1 VSPLPDRGREEELGP
16 LWRRGAG
23 RPAAAAWIV
32 CILAFGLC
40 PSAQA
45 AVTRSGTLHAI
56 VVDDFQSGESITRY
70 TLKSGG
76 KATVVR
82 PTELAAEP
90 GDRVV
95 VTGEVRD
102 GRLVGAVKAT
112 SADQAAA
119 IPAGPRKT
127 AVLLINPS
135 GGGAGPWTQESAR
148 SEVFTGVNSASAF
161 YEEESYGAFS
171 LTGKLRNDG
180 DVFGWFDLNTSIAG
194 CPFDEWRSKANE
206 AAADAGIDLSG
217 YQHLIYMMPFLGLQG
232 PCSWFGVAGLDSNWV
247 MINGDFGVKI
257 VTHELGHDLGLLHA
271 GSLSC
276 TSGGVRVQISD
287 DCTIAEYGDP
297 FDTMGSA
304 AARHSSGWNLA
315 KLGIIAPENVETIE
329 TSGTYSMRSA
339 LHPTAEPTT
348 LRIPHERG
356 FGGDVTSWYYLEV
369 REQGGVFEKVND
381 ATITGVSIRI
391 APNQSA
397 GPETLLL
404 DANPATA
411 TFDDAPL
418 GMGQTFD
425 SGGPVQIKTLS
436 AGAGKATVS
445 IELDEEAPSA
455 PTDLTATG
463 GVTGVHL
470 EWGASTDNIGV
481 DHYLVFRDGSLV
493 DTPAGAS
500 FLDSSA
506 SVGDHE
512 YVVYAEDGYGNR
524 SAASNPAVGTVEPDE
539 EPPTTPTGLTATAE
553 LEGVL
558 LEWEASND
566 NLGVE
571 RYRVFRNGKE
581 TGTASNNSF
590 LDPLAPA
597 GNLEYVLYAEDTA
610 GNLSGASA
618 PAFLT
623 VPAIFGPVCEG
634 GTCKDGVRYTGTTTA
649 WTVPPGVQK
658 ADFTV
663 EGARGGGFG
672 FNFGASV
679 EATLGSLTPGDA
691 VTLSIGGVGEAY
703 SDGGEG
709 GFGGGGD
716 GTLGAGG
723 GGFSSVTLNSTL
735 MLLAGGGGGTGASGN
750 NASAGTQPRGGSGG
764 YGGKLGGDGD
774 DGGATEALGAT
785 LGKGAGGT
793 SGGNGEL
800 GGLGG
805 AVSGSSA
812 CGGSAGNGADGDAG
826 ASLSGGGGA
835 PGAGGG
841 GGGGYVGGGQGG
853 GGSSDACGNA
863 AGAGGGGGGSSYAAP
878 GLSAEFSGGVRSGN
892 GRASISYPNPVKA
905 VTRKYTTTPDQQLA
919 VPAASGVL
927 SGASGPSG
935 VQLSASVA
943 ISPAHGSLTMAGDG
957 SFIYT
962 PAPGYSGADSF
973 IYQAADPT
981 GDYASAKAALTI
993 TAPPS
998 ASISTPAAGG
1008 TYTMGQPVST
1018 SFSCNEGAGGSGL
1031 SSCNDSGGAKAA
1043 SGGAGH
1049 LDTSTLGAHT
1059 YTVTAVSK
1067 GGLTGSASIDYTVA
1081 LAPVPPNEPPEPPGG
1096 SGAPPLSIELS
1107 GAGGSLHELLR
1118 TGEMTVVARA
1128 SEAAKVALTGRAKL
1142 KVRSG
1147 RKQSTKLVEV
1157 FRKKTVS
1164 FATAGEKKVTLMLSQ
1179 TGREALRRV
1188 SKLRLVISG
1197 RAIDA
1202 AGETMTRTVALTLQP

>member
-1 VSPLPDRGREEELGP
+1 MIAREAGDR
-16 LWRRGAG
+16 ASKC
-23 RPAAAAWIV
+23 AAAWIFCV
-32 CILAFGLC
+32 LVLGLC

-45 AVTRSGTLHAI
+45 AVTRSGTLHATI
-56 VVDDFQSGESITRY
+56 VDNFRTGQSTTRY
-70 TLKSGG
+70 TLKSGRQE
-76 KATVVR
+76 TVVR

-95 VTGEVRD
+95 VTGDMRD
-102 GRLVGAVKAT
+102 DRLVGAVKAT
-112 SADQAAA
+112 SAAQPAA

-135 GGGAGPWTQESAR
+135 GSGTGPWTQESAR
-148 SEVFTGVNSASAF
+148 SEVFTAANSASAF

-171 LTGKLRNDG
+171 LTGKLREDG
-180 DVFGWFDLNTSIAG
+180 DVFGWFNLNTSTAG

-232 PCSWFGVAGLDSNWV
+232 PCKWFGVAGLNSNWV
-247 MINGDFGVKI
+247 MINGDWGVKI

-271 GSLSC
+271 GSMSC

-297 FDTMGSA
+297 FDTMGST

-369 REQGGVFEKVND
+369 REQGGVFENVSD
-381 ATITGVSIRI
+381 ATMTGVSIRI
-391 APNQSA
+391 APNPSL

-418 GMGQTFD
+418 GVGQTFD

-436 AGAGKATVS
+436 AGGGKATVS
-445 IELDEEAPSA
+445 IKLDEEAPSA
-455 PTDLTATG
+455 PSGLTATG
-463 GVTGVHL
+463 GVTGVQL
-470 EWGASTDNIGV
+470 EWGASSDNLGV
-481 DHYLVFRDGSLV
+481 ERYLVFRDGSV
-493 DTPAGAS
+493 VETSAS
-500 FLDSSA
+500 TSFFDSSA

-512 YVVYAEDGYGNR
+512 YVVYAEDGNGNR
-524 SAASNPAVGTVEPDE
+524 SAASNPAVATVEPDE
-539 EPPTTPTGLTATAE
+539 EPPTAPTDLTATVA
-553 LEGVL
+553 LEGVQ
-558 LEWEASND
+558 LEWEASSD

-581 TGTASNNSF
+581 TGTAFNNSF

-610 GNLSGASA
+610 GNLSDASA

-634 GTCKDGVRYTGTTTA
+634 GTCKDGVRYTGTTTT

-658 ADFTV
+658 ADFTL

-672 FNFGASV
+672 SNFGAGV

-691 VTLSIGGVGEAY
+691 VTLSLGGVGEAY
-703 SDGGEG
+703 SEGGEG

-723 GGFSSVTLNSTL
+723 GGFSSVTLDSTL
-735 MLLAGGGGGTGASGN
+735 MLLAGGGGGGGASGSN
-750 NASAGTQPRGGSGG
+750 PSIEIQPRGGSGG
-764 YGGKLGGDGD
+764 YGGALGGAGSN
-774 DGGATEALGAT
+774 GGATEALGAT
-785 LGKGAGGT
+785 LGKGAGGA
-793 SGGNGEL
+793 SGGN

-805 AVSGSSA
+805 AGGGVTGTST
-812 CGGSAGNGADGDAG
+812 CGGGASAGGDGAAG
-826 ASLSGGGGA
+826 VSFSGGGGA
-835 PGAGGG
+835 SGAGGG

-853 GGSSDACGNA
+853 GGAGDACGDA
-863 AGAGGGGGGSSYAAP
+863 AGGGGGGGGSSFAAP
-878 GLSAEFSGGVRSGN
+878 GLSAEFSAGVRSGN

-905 VTRKYTTTPDQQLA
+905 VTHKYTATPDQELA

-927 SGASGPSG
+927 SGVSGPSG

-943 ISPAHGSLTMAGDG
+943 TPPAHGSLTMAGDG
-957 SFIYT
+957 SFTYT

-973 IYQAADPT
+973 TYQATDPSE
-981 GDYASAKAALTI
+981 DYATAQVTLRVA
-993 TAPPS
+993 APPS
-998 ASISTPAAGG
+998 ASISTPAGGG
-1008 TYTMGQPVST
+1008 TYVVGESVPTG
-1018 SFSCNEGAGGSGL
+1018 FSCSEGAGGTGL
-1031 SSCNDSGGAKAA
+1031 SSCNDSSGTKTA

-1049 LDTSTLGAHT
+1049 LDTSALGAHA

-1067 GGLTGSASIDYTVA
+1067 GGLTGSASIDYTVVSA
-1081 LAPVPPNEPPEPPGG
+1081 LQLPGGPPIPPDVPEGPPLKINFSLGIEREPP
-1096 SGAPPLSIELS
+1096 SR
-1107 GAGGSLHELLR
+1107 LLR
-1118 TGEMTVVARA
+1118 TGELVVAARVNEPAKVVLLGSAELKAPARGQGRTRLVTVFKGKTA
-1128 SEAAKVALTGRAKL
+1128 SFVEAGERKVALVL
-1142 KVRSG
+1142 SG
-1147 RKQSTKLVEV
+1147 R
-1157 FRKKTVS
+1157 
-1164 FATAGEKKVTLMLSQ
+1164 
-1179 TGREALRRV
+1179 GREALRGLP
-1188 SKLRLVISG
+1188 KLRLAIAG
-1197 RAIDA
+1197 KAIDT
-1202 AGETMTRTVALTLQP
+1202 AGETMARTVALTLQP

>member
-1 VSPLPDRGREEELGP
+1 MGAVVLGVCSPAP
-16 LWRRGAG
+16 
-23 RPAAAAWIV
+23 
-32 CILAFGLC
+32 
-40 PSAQA
+40 A
-45 AVTRSGTLHAI
+45 AVTRSGTLQATVIDNFRAGH
-56 VVDDFQSGESITRY
+56 STTRY

-76 KATVVR
+76 EETVVR
-82 PTELAAEP
+82 PTALAAEP

-95 VTGEVRD
+95 VTGEVRND
-102 GRLVGAVKAT
+102 RLVGAVKAT
-112 SADQAAA
+112 SSAQPAA

-127 AVLLINPS
+127 AVLLINPA

-161 YEEESYGAFS
+161 YNEESYGAFS
-171 LTGKLRNDG
+171 LTGKLREDG
-180 DVFGWFDLNTSIAG
+180 DVFGWFNLNTSTAG
-194 CPFDEWRSKANE
+194 CPFIEWQDKAKE

-232 PCSWFGVAGLDSNWV
+232 PCKWFGVAGLNSNWV
-247 MINGDFGVKI
+247 MINGDWGVKI
-257 VTHELGHDLGLLHA
+257 VTHELGHDFGLLHA
-271 GSLSC
+271 GSLTC

-287 DCTIAEYGDP
+287 ECTSVEYGDP
-297 FDTMGSA
+297 FDTMGST

-315 KLGIIAPENVETIE
+315 KLGIIAPENVETVE

-356 FGGDVTSWYYLEV
+356 FGGEVTSWYYLEV
-369 REQGGVFEKVND
+369 REQGGVFENVND
-381 ATITGVSIRI
+381 ATMTGVSIRI
-391 APNQSA
+391 APNPNL

-418 GMGQTFD
+418 GVGQTFD

-436 AGAGKATVS
+436 AGTGKATVS
-445 IELDEEAPSA
+445 IKLDEQA
-455 PTDLTATG
+455 PTAPTGLTATG
-463 GVTGVHL
+463 GVTGVQL
-470 EWGASTDNIGV
+470 EWGASTDNLGV

-493 DTPAGAS
+493 DTPTGTS

-524 SAASNPAVGTVEPDE
+524 SAASNPAVATVEPDE

-558 LEWEASND
+558 LEWEASSD

-571 RYRVFRNGKE
+571 RYLVFRNGKE
-581 TGTASNNSF
+581 TGTAFNNSF

-597 GNLEYVLYAEDTA
+597 GDLEYVLYAEDAA

-618 PAFLT
+618 PASLT

-663 EGARGGGFG
+663 EGARGGGTG
-672 FNFGASV
+672 FNFGGSA
-679 EATLGSLTPGDA
+679 EATLGSLTPGEA
-691 VTLSIGGVGEAY
+691 ATLSLGGAGEAY
-703 SDGGEG
+703 SEGGEG

-716 GTLGAGG
+716 GTLGGGG
-723 GGFSSVTLNSTL
+723 GGFSSLTLDSTL
-735 MLLAGGGGGTGASGN
+735 MLLAGGGGGAGAIGSN
-750 NASAGTQPRGGSGG
+750 PITEMQPRGGSGG
-764 YGGKLGGDGD
+764 YGGALGAAGSN
-774 DGGATEALGAT
+774 GGATDALGAT
-785 LGKGAGGT
+785 LGKGIGGG
-793 SGGNGEL
+793 SGGNG
-800 GGLGG
+800 GLGG
-805 AVSGSSA
+805 TGGEVTGSSA
-812 CGGSAGNGADGDAG
+812 CGGGASAGGDGAAG
-826 ASLSGGGGA
+826 ASFSGGGGA

-853 GGSSDACGNA
+853 GGAGDACGNA
-863 AGAGGGGGGSSYAAP
+863 AGAGGGGGGSSYAAS
-878 GLSAEFSGGVRSGN
+878 GLSAVFSGGVRSGN

-905 VTRKYTTTPDQQLA
+905 VTHKYTATPDQELA
-919 VPAASGVL
+919 VAAGSGVL
-927 SGASGPSG
+927 SGATAPAG
-935 VQLSASVA
+935 VQLVASLA
-943 ISPAHGSLTMAGDG
+943 SPPAHGALTMADDG
-957 SFIYT
+957 SFTYT

-973 IYQAADPT
+973 THQATDPS
-981 GDYASAKAALTI
+981 GDYATAIVTVRVA
-993 TAPPS
+993 APPS

-1008 TYTMGQPVST
+1008 TYTVGQSVST
-1018 SFSCNEGAGGSGL
+1018 TFSCSEGAGGTGL
-1031 SSCNDSGGAKAA
+1031 SSCNDSSGTKAA

-1049 LDTSTLGAHT
+1049 LDTSTLGAHS

-1067 GGLTGSASIDYTVA
+1067 DGLAASSSIDYTVA
-1081 LAPVPPNEPPEPPGG
+1081 LTPVLPNEPPQPPGG
-1096 SGAPPLSIELS
+1096 SGEPPAPHLSIALS
-1107 GAGGSLHELLR
+1107 GAGGTLRELLR
-1118 TGEMTVVARA
+1118 TGELTVVVKA
-1128 SEAAKVALTGRAKL
+1128 SEAAKVTLTGKRKL

-1147 RKQSTKLVEV
+1147 RGQSTKLLSV
-1157 FRKKTVS
+1157 FRKKTVN
-1164 FATAGEKKVTLMLSQ
+1164 FAAAGEKKVTLALSQ
-1179 TGREALRRV
+1179 RGREALRNLD
-1188 SKLRLVISG
+1188 KLKLALTG
-1197 RAIDA
+1197 EATDA
-1202 AGETMTRTVALTLQP
+1202 AGKTAAGSVTLTLSR